1 MNEHEHTQL
10 LGPGP
15 EWVEPRI
22 ADLLARD
29 IAAGRTREALRCFVD
44 PDSALR
50 LDRHPAAPGREEKEM
65 GYQTIDVRKLT
76 PTIGAE
82 IHGVDL
88 SRTLGNQ
95 QYEDIHQALVENLV
109 IFFRDQT
116 ISVDQQK
123 DFGRRFGKLHI
134 HPAAPKGLEQHPE
147 ILVIKA
153 DEKSKRVAG
162 EEWHSD
168 VSCDPEPPMGSILYL
183 TTVPPDGG
191 GDTMF
196 ANMYRAYETLSEPI
210 RNLLVGLTA
219 VHDGEHVFRGRYG
232 LKDEGKVFPRSE
244 HPVIRTHP
252 VTGKKLLFVNRG
264 FTTRIVQLKRDESA
278 AVLEMLFRH
287 IETPEL
293 HCRFKWQV
301 NSIAFWDNRCA
312 QHHAL
317 WDYFPAKRYGH
328 RVTICGDKPFYR
340 A

>member
-1 MNEHEHTQL
+1 
-10 LGPGP
+10 
-15 EWVEPRI
+15 VKARI

-29 IAAGRTREALRCFVD
+29 IAAYRTREAMTAMFRPPGFCSTLG
-44 PDSALR
+44 P
-50 LDRHPAAPGREEKEM
+50 HPAAPGREEKEM
-65 GYQTIDVRKLT
+65 GYQTIDVHKVT

-82 IHGVDL
+82 IQGVDL

-95 QYEDIHQALVENLV
+95 QYEEIHQALMENLV

-244 HPVIRTHP
+244 HPVVRTHP

-264 FTTRIVQLKRDESA
+264 FTTRIVQLKRGESA

-328 RVTICGDKPFYR
+328 RVTICGDKPF
-340 A
+340 

>member
-109 IFFRDQT
+109 IFFRDHT

-278 AVLEMLFRH
+278 AVLQMLFRH